1 MVAMALAGGL
11 AALGAL
17 GALAWWRLD
26 NRVAHAERQGSDL
39 ALETRAARV
48 RIEQLEAQVRRL
60 RAAVLGPCPDCSGSG
75 RCARCEGHGEVARL
89 PAGSRRS

>member
-11 AALGAL
+11 AVLGAL

-26 NRVAHAERQGSDL
+26 NRLAHAERQGGDL
-39 ALETRAARV
+39 ALESRAARV

-60 RAAVLGPCPDCSGSG
+60 RAVVLGPCPACSGNG
-75 RCARCEGHGEVARL
+75 RCARCEGTGEIARL
-89 PAGSRRS
+89 PAGPRRS

>member
-1 MVAMALAGGL
+1 MLVAVVTGGL
-11 AALGAL
+11 AVLGAL

-26 NRVAHAERQGSDL
+26 HRLTHAERQGSDL

-60 RAAVLGPCPDCSGSG
+60 RAVVLGPCPDCTGSG
-75 RCARCEGHGEVARL
+75 RCARCEGTGEIARL
-89 PAGSRRS
+89 PAGPRRS